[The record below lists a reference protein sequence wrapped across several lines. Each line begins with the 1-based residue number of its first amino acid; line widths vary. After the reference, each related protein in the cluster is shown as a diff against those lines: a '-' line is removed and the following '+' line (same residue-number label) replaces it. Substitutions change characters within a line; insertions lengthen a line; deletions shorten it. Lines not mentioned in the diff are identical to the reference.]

1 MFHPKHVLSSLKNI
15 GKMNFKSIV
24 RFIKAIN
31 IYIYIY
37 IYIFIYVFLFCFV
50 LFCFVLFCFVCFV
63 LVWFCLFVFV
73 LFLFLL
79 WGQSLDKIRPT
90 TEEWFP
96 TRVQLSSVR
105 LPFCNQ
111 FIFCL
116 QDQPST
122 PLFLTKKSEP

>member
-1 MFHPKHVLSSLKNI
+1 MDDVLSETCFVFLKKYR
-15 GKMNFKSIV
+15 KMNFKSIV

-31 IYIYIY
+31 IYIYI
-37 IYIFIYVFLFCFV
+37 FIYVF

-96 TRVQLSSVR
+96 TCVQLSSVR

>member
-1 MFHPKHVLSSLKNI
+1 
-15 GKMNFKSIV
+15 MNFKSIA
-24 RFIKAIN
+24 RFIKEIN

-37 IYIFIYVFLFCFV
+37 IYICFFCFV
-50 LFCFVLFCFVCFV
+50 LFCFALFVLF
-63 LVWFCLFVFV
+63 WFGLFVFV

-105 LPFCNQ
+105 LPFCKV
-111 FIFCL
+111 
-116 QDQPST
+116 T
-122 PLFLTKKSEP
+122 

>member
-1 MFHPKHVLSSLKNI
+1 
-15 GKMNFKSIV
+15 MNFKSIV
-24 RFIKAIN
+24 WFIKAIN

-37 IYIFIYVFLFCFV
+37 MFCFV

-90 TEEWFP
+90 TEEWFS

-105 LPFCNQ
+105 LPFCKV
-111 FIFCL
+111 
-116 QDQPST
+116 T
-122 PLFLTKKSEP
+122 